1 MKFLTQWIVFIEN
14 FTVRKDIMFN
24 KLKKLEKEQKK
35 LKEDSNSREL
45 TDWEK
50 AKLKFNAIMV

>member
-1 MKFLTQWIVFIEN
+1 
-14 FTVRKDIMFN
+14 MFN